1 MNNQNSYHD
10 SNYNRKYNN
19 NEFFTEMMDNV
30 SIKLKRVLEHSEQ
43 KQIISFIKNMDPSL
57 LTPKYKKKS
66 IPIMIET
73 LVKEFSSYK
82 CDEPAYVDSQQI
94 IKKSIGISSE
104 SGTSH
109 GIYDDPSYMIKKLAA
124 EQAERRILESAD
136 IQQPPPPKPSAITDI
151 GKLLG
156 MGTADEAVRILNPKS
171 QYKRN
176 HILLDS
182 RYRIVDEQAP
192 VNISSF
198 KWNYIQKSQST
209 AEGSVNIIGNVRD
222 IIGLRI
228 YPFRIPYTDNAD
240 NKYSRISLLI
250 QELSAQTFIAH
261 ENRKFHFMLTSTI
274 DSEFINLDADVY
286 NGYFWF
292 EKPITTLDTLTI
304 SFGNPL
310 EQIIFER
317 DRDFCSF
324 DYFTIAPLTQITTE
338 KNHNLANGD
347 RVYFDNFDVGFVNPI
362 LVNQKALN
370 DELKTVINRD
380 SGHLVNVLTPTTFSI
395 PVDSSLIQN
404 PLANLRV
411 RVFFGSKRI
420 FVPIELIYIQPSSD

>member
-19 NEFFTEMMDNV
+19 NEFFTEIMDNV
-30 SIKLKRVLEHSEQ
+30 SIKLKRPLEHSEQ
-43 KQIISFIKNMDPSL
+43 QQIISFIKNMDPSL

-66 IPIMIET
+66 ITIMIET

-82 CDEPAYVDSQQI
+82 CGEPAYVDSQQI
-94 IKKSIGISSE
+94 LRKSIGISSE
-104 SGTSH
+104 SGTTH
-109 GIYDDPSYMIKKLAA
+109 GIYDIIKKIPA
-124 EQAERRILESAD
+124 EPVEMQILESD
-136 IQQPPPPKPSAITDI
+136 SVQPPPPKPSVITDI

-156 MGTADEAVRILNPKS
+156 IGTADEAVRILNPKS

-209 AEGSVNIIGNVRD
+209 AEGSVNVIGNVRD

-261 ENRKFHFMLTSTI
+261 ENRKFHFMLNSAI
-274 DSEFINLDADVY
+274 DSGFINLDADVY

-324 DYFTIAPLTQITTE
+324 DYFAIAPLTQVTTE

-347 RVYFDNFDVGFVNPI
+347 RIYFDNFDVGFVNPI

-380 SGHLVNVLTPTTFSI
+380 SGHLVDILTPTTFSI

-404 PLANLRV
+404 PIANLRV

-420 FVPIELIYIQPSSD
+420 FVPMELIYINPAID

>member
-10 SNYNRKYNN
+10 SNYNKKYNN
-19 NEFFTEMMDNV
+19 NEFFTEIMDNV
-30 SIKLKRVLEHSEQ
+30 AIKLKRPLEHGEQ
-43 KQIISFIKNMDPSL
+43 NQIINFIKNMDPSL

-66 IPIMIET
+66 IPIMIDT

-82 CDEPAYVDSQQI
+82 CGEPAYVDSQQI
-94 IKKSIGISSE
+94 IRKSIGISSE

-109 GIYDDPSYMIKKLAA
+109 GIYDDPSYMIKKLAS
-124 EQAERRILESAD
+124 EQAERRVLESGSNP
-136 IQQPPPPKPSAITDI
+136 PPPPKPPAMTNI

-156 MGTADEAVRILNPKS
+156 MDNANEAVRILNPKS

-192 VNISSF
+192 INITSF

-209 AEGSVNIIGNVRD
+209 TEGSVNVIGNVRD
-222 IIGLRI
+222 IIGLRV
-228 YPFRIPYTDNAD
+228 YPFRIPYTQSAD

-261 ENRKFHFMLTSTI
+261 ENRKFHFILNATI

-286 NGYFWF
+286 NGFFWF

-362 LVNQKALN
+362 LINQKAIN
-370 DELKTVINRD
+370 DELKTVINSD
-380 SGHLVNVLTPTTFSI
+380 AGHLVTAISPTSFSI

-404 PLANLRV
+404 PIANLRV

>member
-19 NEFFTEMMDNV
+19 NEFFTEIMDNV
-30 SIKLKRVLEHSEQ
+30 SIKLKRPLEHSEQ
-43 KQIISFIKNMDPSL
+43 QQIISFIKNMDPSL

-66 IPIMIET
+66 ITIMIET

-82 CDEPAYVDSQQI
+82 CGEPAYVDSQQI
-94 IKKSIGISSE
+94 LRKSIGISSE
-104 SGTSH
+104 SGTTH
-109 GIYDDPSYMIKKLAA
+109 GIYDIIKKIPA
-124 EQAERRILESAD
+124 EPVEMQILESD
-136 IQQPPPPKPSAITDI
+136 SVQPPPPKPSVITDI

-156 MGTADEAVRILNPKS
+156 IGTADEAVRILNPKS

-209 AEGSVNIIGNVRD
+209 AEGSVNVIGNVRD

-261 ENRKFHFMLTSTI
+261 ENRKFHFMLNSAI
-274 DSEFINLDADVY
+274 DSGFINLDADVY

-324 DYFTIAPLTQITTE
+324 DYFAIAPLTQVTTE

-347 RVYFDNFDVGFVNPI
+347 RIYFDNFDVGFVNPI

-380 SGHLVNVLTPTTFSI
+380 SGHLVDILTPTTFSI

-404 PLANLRV
+404 PIANLRV

-420 FVPIELIYIQPSSD
+420 FVPMELIYINPSIN